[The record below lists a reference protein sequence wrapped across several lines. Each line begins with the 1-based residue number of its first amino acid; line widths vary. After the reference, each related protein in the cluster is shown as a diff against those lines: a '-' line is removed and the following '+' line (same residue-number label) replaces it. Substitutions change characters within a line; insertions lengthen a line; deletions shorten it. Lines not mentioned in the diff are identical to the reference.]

1 MNVHGNMHCIQNNE
15 KSCYVKYIV
24 KQEQKWNYSLQKPKM
39 EAPTQLLFSLG
50 VSATERSVSTGL
62 LNKAHRPLETKTR
75 PGKTVIGESLNT
87 GHLHK
92 PDQ

>member
-1 MNVHGNMHCIQNNE
+1 
-15 KSCYVKYIV
+15 
-24 KQEQKWNYSLQKPKM
+24 M

-75 PGKTVIGESLNT
+75 PGKTVIGESLNA

-92 PDQ
+92 PYQ